1 MTSPWHN
8 YKDLPPWHLP
18 TQSGMTPSLV
28 LALALSLC
36 SISAKADFNVFRPL
50 SLSQL
55 LAPVEGTE
63 INLKTLTHVLGWQ
76 STRPG
81 GLPGLRP
88 QPPGEPAL
96 RDAGLAAE
104 DHGAHWQQGHDP
116 HNQVW
121 RVHSQVRAE
130 VLIRA
135 EIHTCLHLKGSS
147 WNSRES
153 WEGSRIVSRL
163 VTELEQ
169 KSHNLYKQQEHRGES
184 LFLQNK

>member
-1 MTSPWHN
+1 
-8 YKDLPPWHLP
+8 
-18 TQSGMTPSLV
+18 MTPSLV

-55 LAPVEGTE
+55 LAPVEGSEKKPKNFDPCVRMT
-63 INLKTLTHVLGWQ
+63 IYSAGWTTRAAAQ
-76 STRPG
+76 TPWWACSQRCRPG
-81 GLPGLRP
+81 CRGPWRSLTTGTWSAPSGLTGPFS
-88 QPPGEPAL
+88 GES
-96 RDAGLAAE
+96 R
-104 DHGAHWQQGHDP
+104 GAYQGW
-116 HNQVW
+116 NTC
-121 RVHSQVRAE
+121 
-130 VLIRA
+130 
-135 EIHTCLHLKGSS
+135 TCLHLKGSS